1 MTGADVDAFGAPVG
15 PVVDARPA
23 DRPGPVALAGRFGSV
38 ARLDASR
45 HGETLWQELNGHD
58 RLWTYMSDGPFADRA
73 AFLTWLTARE
83 ALTDP
88 YYYAVIDRDGRAIG
102 VETLMSIRPEMRVV
116 EVGNIML
123 GPSLQRSPL
132 ATETQYLLA
141 RYAIEDL
148 RYRRYEW
155 KCYSLN
161 APSRNAALRFGFKF
175 EGIFRNHM
183 IIKGRSRDTAWFAM
197 TDDDWP
203 TRKAAFERWLDP
215 ANFDAQGQQKRSLRE
230 LNEAG

>member
-1 MTGADVDAFGAPVG
+1 MSEPELNPDGSPIG
-15 PVVDARPA
+15 PKVDARPA
-23 DRPGPVALAGRFGSV
+23 ERPGPVTLAGRFGSV
-38 ARLDASR
+38 VRLDASR
-45 HGETLWQELNGHD
+45 HGEALWQEFKGHD

-73 AFLTWLTARE
+73 AFLAWLTARE
-83 ALTDP
+83 ALADP
-88 YYYAVIDRDGRAIG
+88 YYYAVLDRDGRAVG
-102 VETLMSIRPEMRVV
+102 VETLMSIRPEMRVI
-116 EVGNIML
+116 EVGNIVL

-141 RYAIEDL
+141 RYAIETL

-161 APSRNAALRFGFKF
+161 APSRNAALRFGFTF

-197 TDDDWP
+197 TEEDWP
-203 TRKAAFERWLDP
+203 ARKAAFERWLDP
-215 ANFDAQGQQKRSLRE
+215 ANFDAQGRQNRSLRE
-230 LNEAG
+230 LNGVG

>member
-1 MTGADVDAFGAPVG
+1 MSGSDVDAFGAPIG
-15 PVVDARPA
+15 PAVDARPA
-23 DRPGPVALAGRFGSV
+23 ERPGPVALAGRFGSV
-38 ARLDASR
+38 VRLDASR
-45 HGETLWQELNGHD
+45 HGEALWRELEGRD

-83 ALTDP
+83 ALADP
-88 YYYAVIDRDGRAIG
+88 YYYAVLDREGRAVG
-102 VETLMSIRPEMRVV
+102 LETLMSIRPEMRVI
-116 EVGNIML
+116 EVGNIVL

-141 RYAIEDL
+141 RYAIETL

-161 APSRNAALRFGFKF
+161 GPSRNAALRFGFMF

-197 TDDDWP
+197 TDGDWP
-203 TRKAAFERWLDP
+203 ARKAAFERWLDS
-215 ANFDAQGQQKRSLRE
+215 ANFDAAGRQKQSLRE
-230 LNEAG
+230 LNGVG

>member
-1 MTGADVDAFGAPVG
+1 MSGTDVDAFGAPIG
-15 PVVDARPA
+15 PVIDARA
-23 DRPGPVALAGRFGSV
+23 AERPGPVALAGRFGSV
-38 ARLDASR
+38 VRLDASR
-45 HGETLWQELNGHD
+45 HGEALWQEFKGHD
-58 RLWTYMSDGPFADRA
+58 RLWSYMSDGPFADRA

-88 YYYAVIDRDGRAIG
+88 YYYAVLDRDGRAVG
-102 VETLMSIRPEMRVV
+102 VETLMSIRPEMRVI
-116 EVGNIML
+116 EVGNIVL

-141 RYAIEDL
+141 RYAIETL

-183 IIKGRSRDTAWFAM
+183 IIKGRSRDTAWFAI

-203 TRKAAFERWLDP
+203 ARKAAFERWLDP
-215 ANFDAQGQQKRSLRE
+215 ANFDAHGRQLKSLRE
-230 LNEAG
+230 LNGLG

>member
-1 MTGADVDAFGAPVG
+1 MSGPDIDAAGAPVG
-15 PVVDARPA
+15 PAVDARPA
-23 DRPGPVALAGRFGSV
+23 ELPGPVALAGRFGSV

-45 HGETLWQELNGHD
+45 HGEALWQEFKGHD
-58 RLWTYMSDGPFADRA
+58 RLWSYMSDGPFAERA
-73 AFLTWLTARE
+73 AFLTWLETRE

-88 YYYAVIDRDGRAIG
+88 YYYAVLDREGRAVG
-102 VETLMSIRPEMRVV
+102 VETLMSIRPAMRVI
-116 EVGNIML
+116 EVGNIVL

-141 RYAIEDL
+141 RYAIETL

-197 TDDDWP
+197 TEEDWP
-203 TRKAAFERWLDP
+203 ARKAAFERWLDP
-215 ANFDAQGQQKRSLRE
+215 ANFDAAGKQKQSLRE
-230 LNEAG
+230 LNGVG

>member
-1 MTGADVDAFGAPVG
+1 MTNAERAAQAPVG
-15 PVVDARPA
+15 PEVDAKPA
-23 DRPGPVALAGRFGSV
+23 ARPGPVALAGRFGSV
-38 ARLDASR
+38 VRLDASR
-45 HGETLWQELNGHD
+45 HGEALWQELKGHD

-83 ALTDP
+83 ALADP
-88 YYYAVIDRDGRAIG
+88 YYYAVIDREGRAVG
-102 VETLMSIRPEMRVV
+102 VETLMSTRPEMRVI
-116 EVGNIML
+116 EVGNIVL

-141 RYAIEDL
+141 RYAIETL

-161 APSRNAALRFGFKF
+161 APSRNAALRFGFTF

-197 TDDDWP
+197 LEEEWP
-203 TRKAAFERWLDP
+203 ARRAAFERWLDP
-215 ANFDAQGQQKRSLRE
+215 ANFDAQGRQQKSLRE
-230 LNEAG
+230 LNGVG

>member
-1 MTGADVDAFGAPVG
+1 MSGADVDAFGAPVG
-15 PVVDARPA
+15 PIVDARPA
-23 DRPGPVALAGRFGSV
+23 ERPGPVALEGRFGSV
-38 ARLDASR
+38 VRLDAAR
-45 HGETLWQELNGHD
+45 HGEALWRELEGHN
-58 RLWTYMSDGPFADRA
+58 RLWSYMSDGPFADRA
-73 AFLTWLTARE
+73 AFSTWLAARE

-88 YYYAVIDRDGRAIG
+88 YYYAVVDREGRAVG
-102 VETLMSIRPEMRVV
+102 VETLMSIRPEMRVI

-141 RYAIEDL
+141 RYAIETL

-161 APSRNAALRFGFKF
+161 VPSRNAALRFGFKF

-203 TRKAAFERWLDP
+203 ARKAAFERWLDP
-215 ANFDAQGQQKRSLRE
+215 ANFDAAGKQKQSLRE
-230 LNEAG
+230 LNGVG

>member
-23 DRPGPVALAGRFGSV
+23 ERPGPVALAGRFGSV
-38 ARLDASR
+38 VRLDASR
-45 HGETLWQELNGHD
+45 HGETLWQELKGHD

-73 AFLTWLTARE
+73 AFLRWLTARE

-88 YYYAVIDRDGRAIG
+88 YYYAVIDRDGRAVG

-116 EVGNIML
+116 EVGNIVL

-141 RYAIEDL
+141 RYAIETL

-155 KCYSLN
+155 KCYSFN

-183 IIKGRSRDTAWFAM
+183 IIKGRSRDTAWFAI
-197 TDDDWP
+197 TEDDWP
-203 TRKAAFERWLDP
+203 TRKAAFERWLAP
-215 ANFDAQGQQKRSLRE
+215 ANFDAAGKQKQSLRE
-230 LNEAG
+230 LNGVG

>member
-1 MTGADVDAFGAPVG
+1 MSGTDVDAFGAPVG
-15 PVVDARPA
+15 PKVDARPA
-23 DRPGPVALAGRFGSV
+23 ERPGPVALEGRFGSV
-38 ARLDASR
+38 VRLDAAR
-45 HGETLWQELNGHD
+45 HGEALWEELEGHD
-58 RLWTYMSDGPFADRA
+58 RLWSYMSDGPFADRA
-73 AFLTWLTARE
+73 AFSTWLTARE
-83 ALTDP
+83 TLTDP
-88 YYYAVIDRDGRAIG
+88 YYYAVLDRDGRAVG
-102 VETLMSIRPEMRVV
+102 VETLMSIRPEMRVI

-141 RYAIEDL
+141 RYAIETL

-161 APSRNAALRFGFKF
+161 APSRSAALRFGFKF

-203 TRKAAFERWLDP
+203 ARKAAFERWLDP
-215 ANFDAQGQQKRSLRE
+215 ANFDAQGRQKQSLRE
-230 LNEAG
+230 LNGVG

>member
-1 MTGADVDAFGAPVG
+1 MTGAGGGADAPVG
-15 PVVDARPA
+15 PLVDARPA
-23 DRPGPVALAGRFGSV
+23 ERPGPVALAGRFGSV

-45 HGETLWQELNGHD
+45 HGEALWQEFKGHD
-58 RLWTYMSDGPFADRA
+58 WLWTYMSDGPFADRA

-83 ALTDP
+83 ALADP
-88 YYYAVIDRDGRAIG
+88 YYYAVIDREGRAVG
-102 VETLMSIRPEMRVV
+102 VETLMSIRPEMRVI
-116 EVGNIML
+116 EVGNIVL

-141 RYAIEDL
+141 RYAIEVL

-161 APSRNAALRFGFKF
+161 APSRNAALRFGFAF

-183 IIKGRSRDTAWFAM
+183 IVKGRSRDTAWFAM
-197 TDDDWP
+197 TEENWP
-203 TRKAAFERWLDP
+203 ARRAAFERWLDP
-215 ANFDAQGQQKRSLRE
+215 ANFDAQGGQKQSLRA
-230 LNEAG
+230 LNGVG

>member
-1 MTGADVDAFGAPVG
+1 MSGSDVDAFGAPIG

-23 DRPGPVALAGRFGSV
+23 ERPGPVALAGRFGSV
-38 ARLDASR
+38 VRLDASR
-45 HGETLWQELNGHD
+45 HGEALWRELEGRD

-83 ALTDP
+83 ALADP
-88 YYYAVIDRDGRAIG
+88 YYYAVLDREGRAIG
-102 VETLMSIRPEMRVV
+102 LETLMSIRPEMRVI
-116 EVGNIML
+116 EVGNIVL

-141 RYAIEDL
+141 RYAIETL

-161 APSRNAALRFGFKF
+161 APSRNAALRFGFMF

-197 TDDDWP
+197 TDGDWP
-203 TRKAAFERWLDP
+203 ARKAAFERWLDS
-215 ANFDAQGQQKRSLRE
+215 ANFDAAGRQKQSLRE
-230 LNEAG
+230 LNGVG